1 MSYMKPFQS
10 IVTLCKRNNVF
21 YGRTESSKIRSSF
34 TEIATDLSTIYNE
47 IQNIKDNVSSLADA
61 LLLPSGSDSS
71 LYDLRREVYN
81 LEEKI
86 SRRIY
91 IQANQ
96 VQILE

>member
-1 MSYMKPFQS
+1 MKPFQS
-10 IVTLCKRNNVF
+10 MVTLCKRNNVF
-21 YGRTESSKIRSSF
+21 YGKTESSKIRSSF
-34 TEIATDLSTIYNE
+34 TEISTDLSTIYNE
-47 IQNIKDNVSSLADA
+47 VQSIKDNVIALASGF
-61 LLLPSGSDSS
+61 LLPSGSENS

-86 SRRIY
+86 SGRIY